1 MDDTGKL
8 YYRVCNTLGDTTEYA
23 TVGYQYALKTGTV
36 TVECNEDNLRYLTV
50 PKNQLFFFNF
60 DNVNGRIFESNS
72 HKIKKEAIEK
82 YGLGAD
88 ICRTAREVLDMCCR
102 IECTEEIFLE
112 SALSVL
118 VQR

>member
-1 MDDTGKL
+1 MSMVRFL
-8 YYRVCNTLGDTTEYA
+8 
-23 TVGYQYALKTGTV
+23 
-36 TVECNEDNLRYLTV
+36 
-50 PKNQLFFFNF
+50 NQ
-60 DNVNGRIFESNS
+60 IFIRS
-72 HKIKKEAIEK
+72 KKEAIEK

-102 IECTEEIFLE
+102 IEGTEEIFLE